1 MKNKYMPTA
10 IGLYINYFVHGM
22 GVIILAQNMDALGK
36 QWGTDSAGVAIVI
49 SSLGIGRLIVL
60 MASGALSDK
69 FGRRPFV
76 YLGMFTYA
84 LFFAG
89 ILFSP
94 SIAVAYIFGILA
106 GIANSFLD
114 SGTYPALM
122 ESFPES
128 PGTANIIIK
137 AFISAGQFALPLMVG
152 LIVSTNMW
160 YGWTFILAIII
171 FVVNGIYL
179 FNKPFPDK
187 EASISDKPEESV
199 NLSQPVRKVK
209 FAVEGV
215 CFILY
220 GYIAQATFYLVSQW
234 LTKYGYEIAGMGDA
248 ASRALISYYSIGS
261 LVCVFFTSA
270 LVKKKYKPVQF
281 LVIYTFIS
289 FVALLV
295 LWLFPTP
302 LVCII
307 AAFVI
312 GFSAA
317 GGVLQ
322 LGLTVMAEM
331 FPAGKGKV
339 TGIFY
344 TAGSIASFTI
354 PLITGQLSKTNIA
367 NIILFDVG
375 IAFIGFLLALVI
387 YVRYNKVFT
396 KSNELN

>member
-1 MKNKYMPTA
+1 MC
-10 IGLYINYFVHGM
+10 I
-22 GVIILAQNMDALGK
+22 
-36 QWGTDSAGVAIVI
+36 
-49 SSLGIGRLIVL
+49 
-60 MASGALSDK
+60 
-69 FGRRPFV
+69 
-76 YLGMFTYA
+76 
-84 LFFAG
+84 
-89 ILFSP
+89 
-94 SIAVAYIFGILA
+94 
-106 GIANSFLD
+106 
-114 SGTYPALM
+114 
-122 ESFPES
+122 
-128 PGTANIIIK
+128 
-137 AFISAGQFALPLMVG
+137 
-152 LIVSTNMW
+152 
-160 YGWTFILAIII
+160 
-171 FVVNGIYL
+171 
-179 FNKPFPDK
+179 
-187 EASISDKPEESV
+187 
-199 NLSQPVRKVK
+199 
-209 FAVEGV
+209 
-215 CFILY
+215 
-220 GYIAQATFYLVSQW
+220 
-234 LTKYGYEIAGMGDA
+234 
-248 ASRALISYYSIGS
+248 
-261 LVCVFFTSA
+261 FTSA

-289 FVALLV
+289 FVALLI